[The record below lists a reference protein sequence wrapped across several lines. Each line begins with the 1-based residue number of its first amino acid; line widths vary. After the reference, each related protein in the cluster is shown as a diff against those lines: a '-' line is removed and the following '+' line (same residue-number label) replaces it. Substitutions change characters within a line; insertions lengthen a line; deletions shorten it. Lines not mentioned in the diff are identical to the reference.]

1 MLVERRLRV
10 VIPEDHR
17 IVVDVPEDVPAG
29 PAELILMVEQPASE
43 SAKARF
49 ENLAD
54 EMAGDP
60 RPFGDLSPERPE
72 DAVDIGAEID
82 GLYFQIRELVARSAA
97 EQGLRQEIDL
107 LVQRLRAL
115 QEREAVDLECLLK
128 PQRRLEAGAGWEA
141 LARVDRLLVE

>member
-29 PAELILMVEQPASE
+29 PAELILMIERPVSE

-54 EMAGDP
+54 ELAADP
-60 RPFGDLSPERPE
+60 RSFRDLSPERPE

-82 GLYFQIRELVARSAA
+82 GLYVQIRELVARSAA
-97 EQGLRQEIDL
+97 EPDLRQEIDL

-115 QEREAVDLECLLK
+115 KEREAVDLERLLK
-128 PQRRLEAGAGWEA
+128 PRHRLEAGAGWEA
-141 LARVDRLLVE
+141 LARVDRLLGE